1 MEKLIVTSI
10 NQIRQS
16 KKRPDTEFILK
27 RMQKEAVKV
36 LTSMIKNGLIEKR
49 PNDGEESL
57 WATESGEIDS
67 SSSQSKT
74 DESVPGEPGN
84 HTQPND
90 IIDNGDKAKWDDFES
105 FKKFIHGEV
114 LDLKAKVASRNT
126 PEKSSSPDYERA
138 FIRSLE
144 HRIVSLE
151 KQLDSKQKTIDKLLE
166 DRFDRAIFP
175 DRAMLFPNCHA
186 EELQV
191 PATVADHKR
200 VNSRDNFH
208 NQPSQNSIELNKR
221 TLNVETMGPKTTKT
235 GNNSASVSSSKQQAQ
250 TTECD
255 EKSKSSGSTE
265 KKRIVIIGD
274 SMVNNI
280 QENGLNKQHH
290 VQIKRHG
297 GATTLIVKDFIKHI
311 VRRKPDLIIIH
322 AGTNDLTDDNVNTA
336 ETLTEIFESA
346 SDVSPET
353 EIVMSSVITRQ
364 DKPGMPK
371 KVKRLNKVIDEVCE
385 KFNIKVMS
393 NSNVGGECLS
403 TKKLHLNQKGNS
415 VFARNFLKFIG
426 NY

>member
-1 MEKLIVTSI
+1 MEKLIVSSI

-27 RMQKEAVKV
+27 RMEKEAVKV
-36 LTSMIKNGLIEKR
+36 LTSMIENGLIENR
-49 PNDGEESL
+49 LNDGEESL
-57 WATESGEIDS
+57 WVTESGEIDS

-74 DESVPGEPGN
+74 DGIVPGDSGN
-84 HTQPND
+84 HAQPTD

-114 LDLKAKVASRNT
+114 LDLKAKVASRST
-126 PEKSSSPDYERA
+126 PEKSSSPEYERA

-200 VNSRDNFH
+200 DNSRDNFH
-208 NQPSQNSIELNKR
+208 KQPSQNSTELNKR

-297 GATTLIVKDFIKHI
+297 GATTLDVKDFIKPI

-336 ETLTEIFESA
+336 ATLTEIFEA
-346 SDVSPET
+346 ARDVFFS
-353 EIVMSSVITRQ
+353 I
-364 DKPGMPK
+364 
-371 KVKRLNKVIDEVCE
+371 
-385 KFNIKVMS
+385 KF
-393 NSNVGGECLS
+393 
-403 TKKLHLNQKGNS
+403 KKLQ
-415 VFARNFLKFIG
+415 VI
-426 NY
+426 

>member
-1 MEKLIVTSI
+1 MDKLIVSSI

-16 KKRPDTEFILK
+16 KKRPDTEVILK
-27 RMQKEAVKV
+27 RMQKEALEV
-36 LTSMIKNGLIEKR
+36 LTSMIENGLIENR
-49 PNDGEESL
+49 PSNGEESL
-57 WATESGEIDS
+57 WVAESGEIDS

-74 DESVPGEPGN
+74 DEIMPGDSGT

-90 IIDNGDKAKWDDFES
+90 IIDNGEKAKWDDFES

-175 DRAMLFPNCHA
+175 DQARLFPNCHA

-191 PATVADHKR
+191 PATVADYKR
-200 VNSRDNFH
+200 DNSRDNFH
-208 NQPSQNSIELNKR
+208 KRLSQKSIELNKR

-235 GNNSASVSSSKQQAQ
+235 GSNSASVSSSKQQVQ

-255 EKSKSSGSTE
+255 EKSKGSGSTE

-280 QENGLNKQHH
+280 QENGLNKHHH

-297 GATTLIVKDFIKHI
+297 GATTLDVKDFIKPI

-322 AGTNDLTDDNVNTA
+322 TGTNDLTDDNVNTA
-336 ETLTEIFESA
+336 ESLTEIFEA
-346 SDVSPET
+346 ARDVSPET
-353 EIVMSSVITRQ
+353 EIVMSSAITRQ

-371 KVKRLNKVIDEVCE
+371 KVKNLNKVIDEVCE
-385 KFNIKVMS
+385 KFSIKVMS
-393 NSNVGGECLS
+393 NSNIGGECLS
-403 TKKLHLNQKGNS
+403 SKKLHLNQKGNS
-415 VFARNFLKFIG
+415 VFARNFLKFIS